1 MPITSIICVKC
12 FAERF
17 SLSFSFR
24 PFHLYTAPRYFQ
36 RPLSTCCSTFKGLQ
50 AQERPFF
57 ATRATEFVMP
67 ISLTLPAPAKINRML
82 HITGKRSDGYHN
94 LQTLFQFL
102 KYGDEL
108 TFTCRDDDQLTLA
121 PALADVEQEHNL
133 IIRAARL
140 LQHADA
146 PSPNARPIALRGA
159 DITLIKRIPMGG
171 GLGGGSSD
179 AATTLLGLNRL
190 WQLGMTLEQLAA
202 LGTTLG
208 ADVPVFVHGFAAWG
222 EGIGDKLTPAPLDTP
237 LFCVIYPGIAVVTAE
252 VFRSPELTRYSPVIS
267 MEHALRRGRNDCEP
281 IVRQQS
287 PAIAAALDWLNQFGE
302 ARLTGTGSC
311 IILGLTD
318 EREGRNILLRVSKEH
333 TDWQVFLSE
342 SSNISPLHA
351 TLNEQPGMTG

>member
-1 MPITSIICVKC
+1 MS
-12 FAERF
+12 
-17 SLSFSFR
+17 
-24 PFHLYTAPRYFQ
+24 
-36 RPLSTCCSTFKGLQ
+36 
-50 AQERPFF
+50 
-57 ATRATEFVMP
+57 M
-67 ISLTLPAPAKINRML
+67 SLTLPAPAKINRML
-82 HITGKRSDGYHN
+82 HITGKRPDGYHN

-102 KYGDEL
+102 KYGDDL
-108 TFTCRDDDQLTLA
+108 TFSCRDDNQLTLS
-121 PALADVEQEHNL
+121 PAVEGVEQEQNL

-140 LQHADA
+140 LQQVETSA
-146 PSPNARPIALRGA
+146 PHARPAERRGA
-159 DITLIKRIPMGG
+159 DIHLIKRIPMGG

-190 WQLGMTLEQLAA
+190 WQLALSLDQLAA
-202 LGTTLG
+202 LGVTLG

-222 EGIGDKLTPAPLDTP
+222 EGIGEKLTPAPLDTP
-237 LFCVIYPGIAVVTAE
+237 LFCVVHPGVSVVTAD

-281 IVRQQS
+281 IVRQHS
-287 PAIAAALDWLNQFGE
+287 PAIAAALDWLSQFGD

-318 EREGRNILLRVSKEH
+318 EQEGRNILLRVSEEH
-333 TDWQVFLSE
+333 TDWQVFLTE